1 VTAWAVPVT
10 EPPPIVVVAPAT
22 AGALLDDR
30 ALGRIFAALD
40 HGEDETRIVGG
51 AVRDALLDRPVH
63 EIDLATTLPPETIVA
78 RAQAAG
84 LRCIPTG
91 FSHGTVTLIVEG
103 RPFEVT
109 SLREDVE
116 TDGRR
121 AKVRFGRDFAT
132 DASRR
137 DFTMN
142 ALFLGEDGRLHDYV
156 GGLADI
162 AARKVRFIG
171 DPARRIR
178 EDYLRIL
185 RFFRFSA
192 AYGEG
197 ALDPAGLL
205 AAIRERDGLA
215 RLSKERI
222 HAELRKLLLAPHAV
236 DVVETMSQ
244 TGLLGP
250 LLGAVPNPA
259 RLRRAAAIEAE
270 RAPDPLLRLAALSV
284 LVAEDAA
291 RLRERLRLSNA
302 EHRRLEGAAEAAIGL
317 HGREAPP
324 DRLGLRGL
332 LFRAGR
338 QATED
343 ALVLTQAD
351 ARSPLGNAWDDA
363 LAFVQDAPIPRLA
376 VSGAEVMARGVTNG
390 RAIGKVLNIVE
401 ARWAEAGFPADPD
414 FMGRMLDEVVTG
426 EMRSAPRA
434 DPEP

>member
-1 VTAWAVPVT
+1 
-10 EPPPIVVVAPAT
+10 
-22 AGALLDDR
+22 
-30 ALGRIFAALD
+30 
-40 HGEDETRIVGG
+40 
-51 AVRDALLDRPVH
+51 
-63 EIDLATTLPPETIVA
+63 
-78 RAQAAG
+78 
-84 LRCIPTG
+84 
-91 FSHGTVTLIVEG
+91 
-103 RPFEVT
+103 
-109 SLREDVE
+109 
-116 TDGRR
+116 
-121 AKVRFGRDFAT
+121 
-132 DASRR
+132 
-137 DFTMN
+137 
-142 ALFLGEDGRLHDYV
+142 
-156 GGLADI
+156 
-162 AARKVRFIG
+162 
-171 DPARRIR
+171 
-178 EDYLRIL
+178 
-185 RFFRFSA
+185 
-192 AYGEG
+192 
-197 ALDPAGLL
+197 
-205 AAIRERDGLA
+205 
-215 RLSKERI
+215 
-222 HAELRKLLLAPHAV
+222 
-236 DVVETMSQ
+236 MSQ

-390 RAIGKVLNIVE
+390 RTIGKVLNIVE

-414 FMGRMLDEVVTG
+414 FMGRMLDEVVTR